1 MNYILILTVAIL
13 SALSLL
19 QRLVPWAIY
28 KNHRSETLLTLLFDY
43 VAISA
48 FGSLMIENIQ
58 SFTAVSLVPL
68 VPALLVAYKSR
79 NVGATVLVAL
89 LAALVLNLLG
99 I

>member
-13 SALSLL
+13 SVLSLL
-19 QRLVPWAIY
+19 QRLAPWAIY
-28 KNHRSETLLTLLFDY
+28 KNHRGETLLTHLFDY

>member
-1 MNYILILTVAIL
+1 MTYFLIVTVVVL

-19 QRLVPWAIY
+19 QRLVPWAVY
-28 KNHRSETLLTLLFDY
+28 KNHQGENLLVHLFDY

-58 SFTAVSLVPL
+58 AFSAPSLIPL
-68 VPALLVAYKSR
+68 VPAILVAYKTR
-79 NVGATVLVAL
+79 NVGATVLVAML
-89 LAALVLNLLG
+89 SSFVLSLFG